1 MGKKEEIQAVITPAL
16 TSLGIYLED
25 LTITSAGKRSIVT
38 VIVDSDK
45 HLSLDEVTIAT
56 KAISEIVETIPAMGA
71 APFTLEVTSPGTDRP
86 LTLPRHWQKNVDRL
100 VKVVKLD
107 GTRLIG
113 RIKTASNTHAVV
125 DEQSIEYKDI
135 KRATLELEFKSGKK

>member
-1 MGKKEEIQAVITPAL
+1 
-16 TSLGIYLED
+16 
-25 LTITSAGKRSIVT
+25 
-38 VIVDSDK
+38 
-45 HLSLDEVTIAT
+45 
-56 KAISEIVETIPAMGA
+56 MGA

-100 VKVVKLD
+100 VKVVKFD
-107 GTRLIG
+107 GTQLIG